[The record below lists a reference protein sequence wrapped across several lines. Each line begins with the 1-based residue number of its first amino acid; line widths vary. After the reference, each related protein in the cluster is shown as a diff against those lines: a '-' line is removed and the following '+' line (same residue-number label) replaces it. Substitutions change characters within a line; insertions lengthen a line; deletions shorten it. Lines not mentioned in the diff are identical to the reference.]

1 MMEVREDAVA
11 HTAPGASG
19 GDASGGAAAPLL
31 RVKDLHVHR
40 GEAHILHGLDFEV
53 APNRV
58 TALLGRN
65 GVGKTTTLLALLGL
79 LPSKGQIEF
88 DGEDISPQP
97 THRRVQGGLA
107 YVPEDREVFTQ
118 LTVEENLRLAMQW
131 PESEGRLPMVH
142 DLFPELKKR
151 SAQKAGSLSGGQQQ
165 MLALGRALLHPAK
178 LLLIDEPTKGLAPI
192 IITEVVAALSQATAD
207 STVLLV
213 EQNLRV
219 AEELATDAVVL
230 DEGQVAW
237 RGRMDAMLADA
248 DLKQS
253 LLGVGRARPA
263 GEDGRTRSAEGDGRA
278 RPDEGADGSED
289 TEGGA

>member
-1 MMEVREDAVA
+1 MMDVRED
-11 HTAPGASG
+11 TSGKTASG
-19 GDASGGAAAPLL
+19 GSADGGEPTQPAPLL
-31 RVKDLHVHR
+31 RVRDLHVHR
-40 GEAHILHGLDFEV
+40 GEAHILHGVGFEV

-65 GVGKTTTLLALLGL
+65 GVGKTTTLLSLLGL
-79 LPSKGQIEF
+79 LPSRGSIEF
-88 DGEDISPQP
+88 DGDDLGALP
-97 THRRVQGGLA
+97 THRRVQRGLA

-131 PESEGRLPMVH
+131 PESAERLPMVH
-142 DLFPELKKR
+142 EVFPELR
-151 SAQKAGSLSGGQQQ
+151 ARAAQKAGSLSGGQQQ

-207 STVLLV
+207 ATVLLV

-237 RGRMDAMLADA
+237 QGAMQTLLADD

-253 LLGVGRARPA
+253 LLGVGRRDARRA
-263 GEDGRTRSAEGDGRA
+263 TEQEGNR
-278 RPDEGADGSED
+278 
-289 TEGGA
+289 

>member
-1 MMEVREDAVA
+1 MEVRED
-11 HTAPGASG
+11 TAAGSRE
-19 GDASGGAAAPLL
+19 DAGGATPPLL
-31 RVKDLHVHR
+31 WVRDLHVHR

-65 GVGKTTTLLALLGL
+65 GVGKTTTLLSLLGL
-79 LPSKGQIEF
+79 LPSRGTIELG
-88 DGEDISPQP
+88 GEDLAALP
-97 THRRVQGGLA
+97 THRRVQRGLS

-131 PESEGRLPMVH
+131 PESRDRLPLVH
-142 DLFPELKKR
+142 ELFPELDKR
-151 SAQKAGSLSGGQQQ
+151 AGQKAGSLSGGQQQ

-207 STVLLV
+207 TTVLLV

-219 AEELATDAVVL
+219 AEELATDAIVL

-237 RGRMDAMLADA
+237 RGEMRTLLDD
-248 DLKQS
+248 DELKQN
-253 LLGVGRARPA
+253 LLGVGRAR
-263 GEDGRTRSAEGDGRA
+263 GE
-278 RPDEGADGSED
+278 GSERPPPGSD
-289 TEGGA
+289 DGGEVTP